1 MGMYNPNNLLIGAVL
16 LFLIGY
22 AFFIIRRMYRRK
34 IRILENQINNIKQFE
49 SFNNS
54 NIEGDPVTLDNIINN
69 FNCLAENL
77 HQNNPIPSIRINSF
91 DVDMM
96 NNNDENNDFEEI
108 DEEIDEE
115 YNLQINEIKAKYNEN
130 EESEENQELEENQKL
145 EENQELEENQKLE
158 DNQEL
163 EENQEIE
170 ENQKLEENQELEE
183 NKSIENNIEDV
194 IEENIDENIKPIM
207 N

>member
-54 NIEGDPVTLDNIINN
+54 NIEGDPVTLNN

-115 YNLQINEIKAKYNEN
+115 YNLERKDLEDLKEQDILQINEIKAKYNEN

-145 EENQELEENQKLE
+145 EENQELEENH
-158 DNQEL
+158 
-163 EENQEIE
+163 
-170 ENQKLEENQELEE
+170 
-183 NKSIENNIEDV
+183 
-194 IEENIDENIKPIM
+194 
-207 N
+207 